1 MSVLN
6 AKYMQDEAAAF
17 EYIEGMLWPDG
28 PVCPKCGVIDNVYHL
43 NGVRTKPSK
52 KNPDGKVR
60 HGLKKCKDCGKQFT
74 VRMGTI
80 FESSHI
86 ELHLWLQAIHLVTS
100 SKKGISANQ
109 LHRVLGVTLKT
120 AWFLGHRIR
129 EAMRDNEPVVFG
141 QGGGTVEADETFI
154 GKARERKPGARGYS
168 HKNKVLTL
176 VDRDSKQARSMVV
189 DNLKA
194 STIIPILEQHIAK
207 EARIMTDDAKHYSNT
222 DKHFAEHDAVKHSI
236 GEYVNMLDNSIHT
249 NTVEGY
255 FGIFKRGMKGVY
267 QHCSPKHLHRY
278 LAEFE
283 FRYNNRKANGV
294 EDADRALNALVGVV
308 GKRLTYQTTG

>member
-17 EYIEGMLWPDG
+17 AHVESMLWPNG
-28 PVCPKCGVIDNVYHL
+28 PVCTACGSLNNAYHL
-43 NGVRTKPSK
+43 KGVRSKPSK
-52 KNPDGKVR
+52 KNPKGKVR
-60 HGLKKCKDCGKQFT
+60 HGLYKCKDCGKQFT

-86 ELHLWLQAIHLVTS
+86 ELHLWLQAIHLLTS

-109 LHRVLGVTLKT
+109 LFRTLGVTLKT

-129 EAMRDNEPVVFG
+129 EAMRDNDPAIFG
-141 QGGGTVEADETFI
+141 QGGGIVESDETFI
-154 GKARERKPGARGYS
+154 GTARERHPGARGYS

-176 VDRDSKQARSMVV
+176 VDRDSRRARSMVV
-189 DNLKA
+189 DSLKA
-194 STIIPILEQHIAK
+194 SEVMPILKENISK
-207 EARIMTDDAKHYSNT
+207 EARLMTDEAKHYSKAGN
-222 DKHFAEHDAVKHSI
+222 HFAEHDTVEHGA
-236 GEYVNMLDNSIHT
+236 GEYVNALDNDIHT

-255 FGIFKRGMKGVY
+255 FGTFKRGMKGVY

-278 LAEFE
+278 LAEYE
-283 FRYNNRKANGV
+283 YRYNNREANGI
-294 EDADRALNALVGVV
+294 EDAERAANALMGVA
-308 GKRLTYQTTG
+308 GKRLCYS